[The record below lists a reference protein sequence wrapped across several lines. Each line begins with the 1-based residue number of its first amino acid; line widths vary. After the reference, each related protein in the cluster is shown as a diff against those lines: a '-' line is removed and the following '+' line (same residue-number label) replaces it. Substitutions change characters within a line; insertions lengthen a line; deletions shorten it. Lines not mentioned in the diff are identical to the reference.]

1 LNYLIERVA
10 YLKGLMDGLGI
21 NDSTKEGRVLVN
33 IVDILDDIVS
43 EIIELHD
50 SKAELDEY
58 VQTIDED
65 LSNVEDELYGNA
77 DFDEDDDYDDDTQY
91 IEIECPHCHEIVY
104 FSDDIF
110 DVEDEI
116 LCPNC
121 NETIYDENEEN
132 HNDTD

>member
-1 LNYLIERVA
+1 MNYLIERVA

-21 NDSTKEGRVLVN
+21 NDSTNEGKILVN
-33 IVDILDDIVS
+33 IVDILDDIVD

-50 SKAELDEY
+50 SRAELDEY

-65 LSNVEDELYGNA
+65 LSTVEDELYGNN
-77 DFDEDDDYDDDTQY
+77 DYDEDDDYDDIQY
-91 IEIECPHCHEIVY
+91 IEVECPHCHEIVY

-110 DVEDEI
+110 DVEDEL

-121 NETIYDENEEN
+121 NKTIYDEED
-132 HNDTD
+132 NDDNTSD